1 MNKEYVEFLK
11 MLSPFII
18 LAISTIL
25 IPWIKRFYSSYIS
38 FFSLPTSK
46 KIEAIEYINGY
57 KKSSNTLEKLKHKI
71 IISDYK
77 LHENTELS
85 KCVISFFYED
95 ISKNGY
101 FAKSLLRIKGLY
113 VIENGR
119 IRVNVG
125 NVLFA
130 LAFWLFTFFTYYLA
144 YYFSADWNKGL
155 PNAIFPFSLIVAAV
169 FYTFLIMIVSTRFI
183 SVLKNKKR
191 FNKYLSSRL

>member
-1 MNKEYVEFLK
+1 
-11 MLSPFII
+11 
-18 LAISTIL
+18 
-25 IPWIKRFYSSYIS
+25 
-38 FFSLPTSK
+38 
-46 KIEAIEYINGY
+46 
-57 KKSSNTLEKLKHKI
+57 
-71 IISDYK
+71 
-77 LHENTELS
+77 
-85 KCVISFFYED
+85 
-95 ISKNGY
+95 NGY